1 MRVVAHHVSLAARRV
16 GAPGVLLLAALT
28 GCLDLKAT
36 PDACTVTVAPT
47 TLTLA
52 INTAAPIV
60 GTAFDC
66 KGNSIAKKKISYSSS
81 SPTVAT
87 VSIDGTVLAIGVGSA
102 SISAVA
108 DGKTASVAVT
118 VTPELAATV
127 TVTPGVLTLRK
138 GNSQQLVATARNAS
152 QTVIA
157 GRTFRWL
164 SSNSAI
170 ASVSSTGLVTAIAPG
185 VVQVSAEA
193 DLVVGVTTITIT
205 EVPIKSCSLTPA
217 SFKVTVGQTVQP
229 TLTLRD
235 TADNVIPTLG
245 RPIAWTSS
253 SEAVASITSTAGA
266 ARTLKA
272 GTATLFASSV
282 EYPAVFCTAAVEAV
296 DPRIAQIIILQ
307 RTGSLRLGIPRGFTV
322 SLIDS
327 VGGAIP
333 PGRLV
338 TWSTNTPTVVQV
350 TQAGIV
356 TGISLGTAR
365 IIARSENVADTV
377 TFQVTK
383 VPVTSVTLT
392 PVQVALFE
400 GQTVQFRPTVLDS
413 TGTEVTDRTVEW
425 LTSDP
430 TKASISTS
438 GLATAIAA
446 GAVTISAVSENR
458 VGQAQIAILPT
469 PVDAITAPTTFN
481 VKVQTQSAFAIT
493 LKDAAGNT
501 IRNRTVVVTSDDPG
515 VVQGAA
521 NALANQVIVSG
532 IKLGT
537 ATLTIQALNN
547 NGQAEG
553 KPTTVTVTVIP

>member
-47 TLTLA
+47 SLTLA
-52 INTAAPIV
+52 INKAAPIV

-87 VSIDGTVLAIGVGSA
+87 VAIDGTVLAIGIGTA

-108 DGKTASVAVT
+108 DGKSASVQVT

-138 GNSQQLVATARNAS
+138 GNTQQLVATARNAS
-152 QTVIA
+152 QTVIT

-170 ASVSSTGLVTAIAPG
+170 ASVDQNGRVIAIAPG
-185 VVQVSAEA
+185 QVTISAEA
-193 DLVVGVTTITIT
+193 DLVFGTTSLTVT
-205 EVPIKSCSLTPA
+205 EVPIKSCTLTPNTY
-217 SFKVTVGQTVQP
+217 KVTVGQTVQP

-245 RPIAWTSS
+245 RPIVWTSS
-253 SEAVASITSTAGA
+253 SEAVATITSNAGA
-266 ARTLKA
+266 ARTLRA

-282 EYPAVFCTAAVEAV
+282 EYPAVFCTSTVEAV
-296 DPRIAQIIILQ
+296 DPRIAQVIIQQ

-322 SLIDS
+322 ALLDS
-327 VGGAIP
+327 VQGAIP
-333 PGRLV
+333 PGRVV
-338 TWSTNTPTVVQV
+338 TWSTNTPTVVSV

-377 TFQVTK
+377 SLQVTK
-383 VPVTSVTLT
+383 IPVTSVTLT

-400 GQTVQFRPTVLDS
+400 GQTVQFRATVTDS
-413 TGTEVTDRTVEW
+413 TGTEVTDRTIEW

-430 TKASISTS
+430 TKASVSPT
-438 GLATAIAA
+438 GLATTIAA
-446 GAVTISAVSENR
+446 GAVVISAVSENR
-458 VGQAQIAILPT
+458 VGQAQLAILPT
-469 PVDAITAPTTFN
+469 PVDTIIAPATFN
-481 VKVQTQSAFAIT
+481 VKLQTQSAFAIT
-493 LKDAAGNT
+493 LRDAAGNT

-515 VVQGAA
+515 TVQGQA
-521 NALANQVIVSG
+521 NALANQVVVSG

-537 ATLTIQALNN
+537 ATLTIQTLNN

-553 KPTTVTVTVIP
+553 KPTVVVVTVIP

>member
-16 GAPGVLLLAALT
+16 APGVLLLAALT

-52 INTAAPIV
+52 LNQSAPIV

-81 SPTVAT
+81 APTVAT
-87 VSIDGTVLAIGVGSA
+87 VSIDGTVLAIGVGTA

-108 DGKTASVAVT
+108 DGKTSSVAVT

-127 TVTPGVLTLRK
+127 TITPGVLTLRK
-138 GNSQQLVATARNAS
+138 GNVQRLTATARNA
-152 QTVIA
+152 QQQVIQ

-170 ASVSSTGLVTAIAPG
+170 AQVDQSGNVTAISAG
-185 VVQVSAEA
+185 QVTISAEA
-193 DLVVGVTTITIT
+193 DLVFGTTTITVT
-205 EVPIKSCSLTPA
+205 EVPIKSCTLTPN

-245 RPIAWTSS
+245 RPIVWTSS
-253 SEAVASITSTAGA
+253 SEAVATITSSSGA
-266 ARTLKA
+266 ARTLRA

-282 EYPAVFCTAAVEAV
+282 EYPAVFCTSVVEAV
-296 DPRIAQIIILQ
+296 DPRIAQVIILQ
-307 RTGSLRLGIPRGFTV
+307 RTGSLRLGIPRAFTV
-322 SLIDS
+322 SLLDS
-327 VGGAIP
+327 VQGAIP
-333 PGRLV
+333 PGRVV
-338 TWSTNTPTVVQV
+338 TWSTSTPTVIQV

-365 IIARSENVADTV
+365 IIARAEGVADTV
-377 TFQVTK
+377 SLQVTK
-383 VPVTSVTLT
+383 IPVASVQLT

-400 GQTVQFRPTVLDS
+400 GQTVQFRATVLDS
-413 TGTEVTDRTVEW
+413 TQTEVTDRTIEW

-430 TKASISTS
+430 TKASISAT
-438 GLATAIAA
+438 GLATTIAT
-446 GAVTISAVSENR
+446 GAVVISAVSETR
-458 VGQAQIAILPT
+458 VGQAQLAILPT
-469 PVDAITAPTTFN
+469 PVDTIVAPTTFN
-481 VKVQTQSAFAIT
+481 VKVQTSSAFAIT

-501 IRNRTVVVTSDDPG
+501 IRNRTVIVTSDDPG
-515 VVQGAA
+515 TVQGQA
-521 NALANQVIVSG
+521 NALANQVVVSG

-547 NGQAEG
+547 NGQPDG
-553 KPTTVTVTVIP
+553 KATVVTVNVIP